1 MTDIKTELRN
11 VIKSGERLTV
21 DQDDEAY
28 ALLSPQEYSE
38 IPDDQKPEPQD
49 DVVEAPFDVV
59 KHGLEQAAH
68 IFKTFDPI
76 AWVDGTSYVEW
87 CTASAAVDQALANVQ
102 DQPYQRRMGS
112 PANASRVLCVT
123 NGQEFPSIA
132 SAARFCGCS
141 PTMISNHLAGK
152 PGYTQVRGF
161 KFQRITDD

>member
-1 MTDIKTELRN
+1 MTDLKTELRTL
-11 VIKSGERLTV
+11 IKSGNRLTK

-28 ALLSPQEYSE
+28 ALLSPQEYSG
-38 IPDDQKPEPQD
+38 IPDGQKPKPETD
-49 DVVEAPFDVV
+49 DQTIEAPFDVV

-76 AWVDGTSYVEW
+76 AWVDGLSYVEW

-141 PTMISNHLAGK
+141 STMISNHLAGK
-152 PGYTQVRGF
+152 PGYPQVRGF
-161 KFQRITDD
+161 KFQRIE